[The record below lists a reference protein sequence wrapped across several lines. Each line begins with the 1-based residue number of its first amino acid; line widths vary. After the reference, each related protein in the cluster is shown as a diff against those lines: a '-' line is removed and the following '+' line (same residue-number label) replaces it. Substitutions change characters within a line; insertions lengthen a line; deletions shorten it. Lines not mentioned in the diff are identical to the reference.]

1 MMPQEVVL
9 LVCAAIETG
18 LKKLQA
24 QAGDDYSRQRQLH
37 GKVFRIQ
44 LSQLS
49 WPLYLVFAKEILV
62 LSRYEGDIDVSLH
75 ADATTLYR
83 VSEGANL
90 TELIKQDK
98 LKLEGDLNLL
108 QSFSQYLRGIE
119 FDFAEPI
126 SRYLGDG
133 PTHKLISTGHQAKGF
148 ALEVLRKTRS
158 HLGQLAVEE
167 YRLAPHPIELLH
179 FRDQMDDLVADTRA
193 IEQRIAQLRDQIK
206 P

>member
-1 MMPQEVVL
+1 MMPPEVVL

-24 QAGDDYSRQRQLH
+24 QAGDYYSRQRQLH

-49 WPLYLVFAKEILV
+49 WPLYLVFAKEIQV
-62 LSRYEGDIDVSLH
+62 LSRYEGDVDVSLH

-108 QSFSQYLRGIE
+108 QSFSQYLRDIE

-206 P
+206 L

>member
-9 LVCAAIETG
+9 LACAAIETG

-24 QAGDDYSRQRQLH
+24 QAGGDYSRRRHLH

-49 WPLYLVFAKEILV
+49 WPIYLIFAKEIQV
-62 LSRYEGDIDVSLH
+62 LSHYEGEVDVSLH

-83 VSEGANL
+83 VTEGANL

-133 PTHKLISTGHQAKGF
+133 PTHKLISTGHQVKDF
-148 ALEVLRKTRS
+148 ALDVLRKTRS
-158 HLGQLAVEE
+158 HLGQLALEE
-167 YRLAPHPIELLH
+167 YHLAPHKIELVH
-179 FRDQMDDLVADTRA
+179 FRDQLDDLVSDTLA
-193 IEQRIAQLRDQIK
+193 LEQRIIQLRDHIK

>member
-49 WPLYLVFAKEILV
+49 WPLYLVFAKEIQV
-62 LSRYEGDIDVSLH
+62 LSRYEGDVDVSLH

-133 PTHKLISTGHQAKGF
+133 PTHKLISTGNQAKGF

-193 IEQRIAQLRDQIK
+193 IEQRITQLRDQIK

>member
-49 WPLYLVFAKEILV
+49 WPLYLVFAKEIQV
-62 LSRYEGDIDVSLH
+62 LSRYEGDVDVSLY

-133 PTHKLISTGHQAKGF
+133 PTNKLISTGHQAKGF

>member
-9 LVCAAIETG
+9 LACAAMEMG

-49 WPLYLVFAKEILV
+49 WPIYLVFAKEIQV
-62 LSRYEGDIDVSLH
+62 LSRYEGDVDVSLH

-83 VSEGANL
+83 VTEGANL

-108 QSFSQYLRGIE
+108 QSFSQYLRAIE

-148 ALEVLRKTRS
+148 ALDVLRKTRS

-167 YRLAPHPIELLH
+167 YRLAPHQIELVH
-179 FRDQMDDLVADTRA
+179 FRDKVDDLVLHTQAL
-193 IEQRIAQLRDQIK
+193 EQRIAQLRDQIK
-206 P
+206 L

>member
-9 LVCAAIETG
+9 LACAAIETG

-24 QAGDDYSRQRQLH
+24 QVGDDYSRQRQLH

-49 WPLYLVFAKEILV
+49 WPFYLVFTKEIQV
-62 LSRYEGDIDVSLH
+62 LSRYEGDVDVSLH

-133 PTHKLISTGHQAKGF
+133 PTHKLICSSHQAKDF

-167 YRLAPHPIELLH
+167 YRLAPHPIELMH

>member
-49 WPLYLVFAKEILV
+49 WPLYLVFAKEIQV

-98 LKLEGDLNLL
+98 LKLDGDLNLL

>member
-24 QAGDDYSRQRQLH
+24 QAGDDYLRQRQLH

-49 WPLYLVFAKEILV
+49 WPLYLVFAKEIQV
-62 LSRYEGDIDVSLH
+62 LSRYEGNVDVSLH

>member
-49 WPLYLVFAKEILV
+49 WPLYLVFAKEIQV
-62 LSRYEGDIDVSLH
+62 LSRYEGDVDVSLH

-83 VSEGANL
+83 LSEGANL

>member
-9 LVCAAIETG
+9 LACAAIEMG
-18 LKKLQA
+18 LKQLQT
-24 QAGDDYSRQRQLH
+24 QAGDAYARQRQLH

-44 LSQLS
+44 LTQLN
-49 WPLYLVFAKEILV
+49 WPIYLVFAKEIQI
-62 LSRYEGDIDVSLH
+62 LSRYEGDVDVSLH

-108 QSFSQYLRGIE
+108 QSFSQYLRSIE

-133 PTHKLISTGHQAKGF
+133 PTHQLISTSHQAKGF

-158 HLGQLAVEE
+158 HLGQLAIEE
-167 YRLAPHPIELLH
+167 YRLAPHRIELIHLC
-179 FRDQMDDLVADTRA
+179 DQINDLVTDTRA
-193 IEQRIAQLRDQIK
+193 LEQRIAQLRDSIK

>member
-9 LVCAAIETG
+9 LACAAIETG

-49 WPLYLVFAKEILV
+49 WPFYLVFTKEIQV
-62 LSRYEGDIDVSLH
+62 LSRYEGDVDVSLH

-133 PTHKLISTGHQAKGF
+133 PTHKLICSSHLAKDF

-167 YRLAPHPIELLH
+167 YRLAPHPIELMH